1 MTIGGE
7 VPTQAFAITRLLLAL
22 PIMMLN
28 NTSQMSP
35 AASCDQMTAEA
46 AAGHV
51 GLQHTCLRVVQR
63 HQRPMGFIR
72 PAVRDP
78 ADRRAVCLNGS
89 GEAAQS
95 PDGLGIF
102 CVSGISGAGPM
113 CEEQGNADATE
124 LWQHGTLSPDAQAR
138 LNVATT
144 VTAEQQAA
152 LERGDRVLPRDQL
165 AYLTALLRGM
175 DGKTT
180 EQIRDLTR
188 APGGGRLVDAMRLAT
203 NHTS

>member
-1 MTIGGE
+1 MSFNATSGQWVSSAPLYGIQQIGA
-7 VPTQAFAITRLLLAL
+7 PC
-22 PIMMLN
+22 
-28 NTSQMSP
+28 
-35 AASCDQMTAEA
+35 AST
-46 AAGHV
+46 
-51 GLQHTCLRVVQR
+51 
-63 HQRPMGFIR
+63 
-72 PAVRDP
+72 
-78 ADRRAVCLNGS
+78 GS

-152 LERGDRVLPRDQL
+152 LERGDLVLPHDQP
-165 AYLTALLRGM
+165 AYLTALSRGM

-188 APGGGRLVDAMRLAT
+188 APGGGRLVDAMCLAT

>member
-1 MTIGGE
+1 
-7 VPTQAFAITRLLLAL
+7 
-22 PIMMLN
+22 
-28 NTSQMSP
+28 
-35 AASCDQMTAEA
+35 
-46 AAGHV
+46 
-51 GLQHTCLRVVQR
+51 
-63 HQRPMGFIR
+63 
-72 PAVRDP
+72 
-78 ADRRAVCLNGS
+78 
-89 GEAAQS
+89 
-95 PDGLGIF
+95 
-102 CVSGISGAGPM
+102 M

-152 LERGDRVLPRDQL
+152 LERGDLVLRHDQL

-188 APGGGRLVDAMRLAT
+188 APGGGRLVDAMRLAA

>member
-1 MTIGGE
+1 MSFNATSGQWVSSAPLYGIQQIGA
-7 VPTQAFAITRLLLAL
+7 PC
-22 PIMMLN
+22 
-28 NTSQMSP
+28 
-35 AASCDQMTAEA
+35 AST
-46 AAGHV
+46 
-51 GLQHTCLRVVQR
+51 
-63 HQRPMGFIR
+63 
-72 PAVRDP
+72 
-78 ADRRAVCLNGS
+78 GS

-152 LERGDRVLPRDQL
+152 LERGDRVLPTISWPICL
-165 AYLTALLRGM
+165 SRGM

>member
-1 MTIGGE
+1 
-7 VPTQAFAITRLLLAL
+7 
-22 PIMMLN
+22 
-28 NTSQMSP
+28 
-35 AASCDQMTAEA
+35 
-46 AAGHV
+46 
-51 GLQHTCLRVVQR
+51 
-63 HQRPMGFIR
+63 
-72 PAVRDP
+72 
-78 ADRRAVCLNGS
+78 
-89 GEAAQS
+89 
-95 PDGLGIF
+95 
-102 CVSGISGAGPM
+102 M

-152 LERGDRVLPRDQL
+152 LERGDRVLPHDQL